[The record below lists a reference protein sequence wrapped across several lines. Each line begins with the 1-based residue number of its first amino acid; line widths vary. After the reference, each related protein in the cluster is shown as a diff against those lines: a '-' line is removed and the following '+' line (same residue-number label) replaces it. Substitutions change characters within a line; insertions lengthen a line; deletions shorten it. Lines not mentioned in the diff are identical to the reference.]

1 MGDAPYACR
10 VKNGIRDQGGGM
22 SWKHVQSWADKHPV
36 PSMVLGG
43 VAAALVLALV
53 GLLVWKLHGK
63 DRAVKVRGLVALGT
77 LMATMVQASGM
88 WHFFG
93 DVMHM
98 SLAYKIVMFPFLEI
112 LILAFGLK
120 ALEKAEEAGN
130 WLIYAVMLWILAIS
144 SGGMS
149 ASDSSGFREG
159 LFRLLVAAVI
169 AVLWT
174 LDLLDLWLK
183 ARKRKAEEEG
193 KPLEKVR
200 WRFTPRELGIRLGLA
215 SADGS
220 TLSDLDA
227 NRHFERYLRVSD
239 KLRILKEHNARDGA
253 IQRIAAREAKAK
265 AKLQRHAR
273 LHADPS
279 ALMSA
284 LGAQAV
290 ADAQARLGI
299 DEAQTELR
307 QAQDQ
312 ADEHAAEVGRL
323 AELLDREREASKA
336 AAEEAAA
343 KFEELSRTLK
353 ADQAAATSAA
363 EKERADLTKQ
373 VTKLRDELETVRSLA
388 SQADLEVEK
397 NLRARRELNTDLE
410 IERRE
415 RIHIE
420 EMRTEENKAAKRRI
434 ADLERALDELRSRT
448 PAAIPAQRPAPAAAA
463 KQELPEPVAMPEPV
477 VMPVPVEQAASDE
490 LAEPVDPPAPL
501 AGTANGAARTSAK
514 QAFYDAA
521 DHLTDQGANH
531 DHPLLSEHGPTRNHA
546 VRALAD
552 SLGVKELTIRKYA
565 KSYRDERISA
575 RARR

>member
-1 MGDAPYACR
+1 MQGAPYACR
-10 VKNGIRDQGGGM
+10 VKNGIREQGGDM

-36 PSMVLGG
+36 PSVVIGGAAAVIVLGL
-43 VAAALVLALV
+43 VA
-53 GLLVWKLHGK
+53 LLVWKLHGK
-63 DRAVKVRGLVALGT
+63 DRSVKVRGLVALGT

-130 WLIYAVMLWILAIS
+130 WLIYAAMLWILAIS

-159 LFRLLVAAVI
+159 LFRLLVAVVI

-183 ARKRKAEEEG
+183 ARKKKADEAG
-193 KPLEKVR
+193 RPLEKVR

-215 SADGS
+215 SADDS

-227 NRHFERYLRVSD
+227 NRHFERYLRISD

-253 IQRIAAREAKAK
+253 IHRIAAREAKAK
-265 AKLQRHAR
+265 ARLQRHAR

-279 ALMSA
+279 ALMNA

-290 ADAQARLGI
+290 ADAQVRLGI

-307 QAQDQ
+307 QAQQ
-312 ADEHAAEVGRL
+312 RAEQSAAEADQL
-323 AELLDREREASKA
+323 NELLRTERDAAGKA
-336 AAEEAAA
+336 AQEAAA
-343 KFEELSRTLK
+343 KIEELAASLK
-353 ADQAAATSAA
+353 ADQAAAASAA
-363 EKERADLTKQ
+363 EQDRSELAKQLSELRA
-373 VTKLRDELETVRSLA
+373 ELEAARARTGE
-388 SQADLEVEK
+388 ADLEVEK
-397 NLRARRELNTDLE
+397 NLRARRELVADLE

-420 EMRTEENKAAKRRI
+420 ELRTQDDKNAKRRI
-434 ADLERALDELRSRT
+434 ADLERALDDLRSTRQI
-448 PAAIPAQRPAPAAAA
+448 PADAPAPGPAPATIPAQRPAPTAAPGPDPEAA
-463 KQELPEPVAMPEPV
+463 E
-477 VMPVPVEQAASDE
+477 AS
-490 LAEPVDPPAPL
+490 AITV
-501 AGTANGAARTSAK
+501 NGSNGSGRQTAK
-514 QAFYDAA
+514 QAFYQAA
-521 DHLTDQGANH
+521 DQLTDEGADA
-531 DHPLLSEHGPTRNHA
+531 DHPLLSAHGPTRHA
-546 VRALAD
+546 AARELVD
-552 SLGVKELTIRKYA
+552 SLGYSDTANQTVRRYA
-565 KSYRDERISA
+565 KAYLEERTSEA
-575 RARR
+575 SSR

>member
-1 MGDAPYACR
+1 
-10 VKNGIRDQGGGM
+10 M
-22 SWKHVQSWADKHPV
+22 SWKHVQTWADQHPV

-43 VAAALVLALV
+43 VAAAVVL
-53 GLLVWKLHGK
+53 GLLGLLAWKLHGR
-63 DRAVKVRGLVALGT
+63 DRSVKVRGLVGLGT

-98 SLAYKIVMFPFLEI
+98 SIAYKIVMFPFLEI

-149 ASDSSGFREG
+149 ASDSSGLREG
-159 LFRLLVAAVI
+159 LFRLLVAVVI

-183 ARKRKAEEEG
+183 ARKKKADDEG
-193 KPLEKVR
+193 KPLEQVR

-215 SADGS
+215 SADDS

-239 KLRILKEHNARDGA
+239 RLRILKEHNARDGA

-265 AKLQRHAR
+265 ARLQRHAR

-299 DEAQTELR
+299 DEAQTELGLAR
-307 QAQDQ
+307 TEA
-312 ADEHAAEVGRL
+312 EEKAAEAARL
-323 AELLDREREASKA
+323 AELLAAERDA
-336 AAEEAAA
+336 AATAAQEAAA
-343 KFEELSRTLK
+343 KIEELTESLK
-353 ADQAAATSAA
+353 ADQAAAVSAA
-363 EKERADLTKQ
+363 DKDRSDLAKQ
-373 VTKLRDELETVRSLA
+373 ITKLRAELEAMRARTDETDIEFEKSQRSLR
-388 SQADLEVEK
+388 DLTAV
-397 NLRARRELNTDLE
+397 LE

-415 RIHIE
+415 RTHIE
-420 EMRTEENKAAKRRI
+420 QMLKEENAAARRRI
-434 ADLERALDELRSRT
+434 ADLERDLADARSLSA
-448 PAAIPAQRPAPAAAA
+448 PAATIPAQRPAPAA
-463 KQELPEPVAMPEPV
+463 EPLPEPPASPVSPEATPV
-477 VMPVPVEQAASDE
+477 TATN
-490 LAEPVDPPAPL
+490 
-501 AGTANGAARTSAK
+501 GTGRPTAK
-514 QAFYDAA
+514 QAFYHAA
-521 DHLTDQGANH
+521 DQLTDQGA
-531 DHPLLSEHGPTRNHA
+531 DRGHPLLSDHGPTRNEA
-546 VRALAD
+546 VRELAD
-552 SLGVKELTIRKYA
+552 RLGYKETTVRKYA
-565 KSYRDERISA
+565 KAYLEERTQAAGA
-575 RARR
+575 R